1 MDGYWKRC
9 NTCKSEIGFSSSY
22 YVCSVSTCHRKGTDF
37 AFCTV
42 ECWEAHVPLFRH
54 RDSWAEERRSPSRAA
69 APSEVRTPEGR
80 PVAPA
85 PRPQPTAPPAPPSRP
100 QPAASPASPST
111 RTAPSADDERPP
123 LQLHDR
129 GQIPEEILVVAS
141 KLKAYI
147 RARSGMNTSDGVLP
161 ALSGILRDLCDDAI
175 QRAYDDGRKTV
186 MDRDLP

>member
-1 MDGYWKRC
+1 MEGSFWKRC
-9 NTCKSEIGFSSSY
+9 NTCKSEIGFATEY

-54 RDSWAEERRSPSRAA
+54 RDSWAEERRAPSRAA
-69 APSEVRTPEGR
+69 ADREPAER
-80 PVAPA
+80 PA
-85 PRPQPTAPPAPPSRP
+85 PSSVSTSPAPSAPRRQRMPEPPPTAPVP
-100 QPAASPASPST
+100 
-111 RTAPSADDERPP
+111 DEERPP
-123 LQLHDR
+123 LQLNDR
-129 GQIPEEILVVAS
+129 GAIPEDILVVAS

-161 ALSGILRDLCDDAI
+161 GLSRILRDLCDDAI